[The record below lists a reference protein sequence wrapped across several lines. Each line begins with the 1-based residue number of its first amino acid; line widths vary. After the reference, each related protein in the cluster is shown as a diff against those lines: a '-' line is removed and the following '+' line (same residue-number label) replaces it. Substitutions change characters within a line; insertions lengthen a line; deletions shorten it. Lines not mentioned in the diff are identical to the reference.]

1 VSALAERIRA
11 VLDID
16 PSAPAL
22 EYSGRWYTW
31 GDLRA
36 AVDDVEQALA
46 KISAQN
52 DGGSAGSPVGLL
64 LSNRPTSL
72 GLLLG
77 VLCAD
82 GCAVTLNPH
91 LGIERVRGD
100 LAVLDLALLAGD
112 ADDLRSTVV
121 RSADSGPSCPV
132 LSLTDLGVPATLE
145 VPEGVAPAATVDGV
159 AVRMLT
165 SGTTGPPKRV
175 DLGYT
180 MLERV
185 MVGAKHYETNARDEL
200 TLRSGVVIVN
210 APLVHV
216 SGVFRVV
223 QAVLDGRRIA
233 LLPRFTVAG
242 WADAVRRHQPKT
254 VSLVPTAMR
263 MVLESDVEDGL
274 LVGVKSVISGTAPLD
289 PEVADAFTERF
300 GVPVLTSYGATE
312 FGGGVA
318 GWNLRDHE
326 RYRAEKRGSVGR
338 VHPGC
343 ELRVVDQETFE
354 PLPSGSVGLLEVQ
367 AAQLAE
373 QGWIRTT
380 DLAKVDDDGFLWILG
395 RADQTIL
402 RGGFKVQPETVRSAL
417 ELHPGVRGASVFGVD
432 DDRLGQVPV
441 AMVELREPNSLTAD
455 DLRAHL
461 EPQLARYELPVEIL
475 VVDALPR
482 TLSGKVDLAAAR
494 DTFEAATASGSRD

>member
-1 VSALAERIRA
+1 LSTLADRIRA
-11 VLDID
+11 VLAID
-16 PSAPAL
+16 PAAPAV
-22 EYSGRWYTW
+22 EFSGRWYTW
-31 GDLRA
+31 GDLA
-36 AVDDVEQALA
+36 TAVDAVEQSLA
-46 KISAQN
+46 KV
-52 DGGSAGSPVGLL
+52 GGGPGSPVGLL
-64 LSNRPTSL
+64 LTNKPTSL

-77 VLCAD
+77 VLAAD
-82 GCAVTLNPH
+82 ACAVTLNPH
-91 LGIERVRGD
+91 LGAERVRGD
-100 LAVLDLALLAGD
+100 LEALDLAFLAGD
-112 ADDLRSTVV
+112 QVDLDDIGG
-121 RSADSGPSCPV
+121 APEGGAV
-132 LSLTDLGVPATLE
+132 LTLTDLGATSDLV
-145 VPEGVAPAATVDGV
+145 VPEDANAATPFDGV

-185 MVGAKHYETNARDEL
+185 MVGAKHYEANARDDV

-223 QAVLDGRRIA
+223 QAVLDGRRIC
-233 LLPRFTVAG
+233 LLPRFTVDG
-242 WADAVRRHQPKT
+242 WADAVRRHHPKT
-254 VSLVPTAMR
+254 MSLVPTAMR
-263 MVLESDVEDGL
+263 MVLESEVEDTL
-274 LVGVKSVISGTAPLD
+274 LDGVKSVISGTAPLD
-289 PEVADAFTERF
+289 PEVAVAFTARF

-318 GWNLRDHE
+318 GWNLKDHE
-326 RYRAEKRGSVGR
+326 RYRAEKYGSVGR

-343 ELRVVDQETFE
+343 ELRVVDQETLA
-354 PLPSGSVGLLEVQ
+354 PLPNGSVGLLEVK

-402 RGGFKVQPETVRSAL
+402 RGGFKVQPETIRSAL
-417 ELHPGVRGASVFGVD
+417 EAHAAVRGASVFGID

-441 AMVELREPNSLTAD
+441 AMVELRAPGSLTAD

-461 EPQLARYELPVEIL
+461 EPQLARYELPTSIVI
-475 VVDALPR
+475 VDELPR

-494 DTFEAATASGSRD
+494 EMFEDSPA

>member
-1 VSALAERIRA
+1 LSALSDRIRA
-11 VLDID
+11 VLAID
-16 PSAPAL
+16 PAAPAV
-22 EYSGRWYTW
+22 EFEGRWYTW
-31 GDLRA
+31 GDLAA
-36 AVDDVEQALA
+36 AVDEVDAALGKA
-46 KISAQN
+46 R
-52 DGGSAGSPVGLL
+52 GGPGTPVGLVL
-64 LSNRPTSL
+64 ANRPTAL

-82 GCAVTLNPH
+82 ACAVTLNPH
-91 LGIERVRGD
+91 LGAERVRQD
-100 LAVLDLALLAGD
+100 LEALDLALLAGD
-112 ADDLRSTVV
+112 QIDVDHIGGAAAPTVV
-121 RSADSGPSCPV
+121 RSAHSGPTFPV
-132 LSLTDLGVPATLE
+132 LSMTDLGAPSDLQLPAE
-145 VPEGVAPAATVDGV
+145 VRRVATVEGV

-175 DLGYT
+175 DLSYT
-180 MLERV
+180 MIERV
-185 MVGAKHYETNARDEL
+185 MVGAKHYEANARDDV

-223 QAVLDGRRIA
+223 QAVLDGRRIC
-233 LLPRFTVAG
+233 LLPRFTVEG
-242 WADAVRRHQPKT
+242 WADAVRRHHPKT

-263 MVLESDVEDGL
+263 MVLESDVEDDL
-274 LVGVKSVISGTAPLD
+274 LAGVKSVISGTAPLD
-289 PEVADAFTERF
+289 PEVAEAFTVRF

-318 GWNLRDHE
+318 GWNLKDHE
-326 RYRAEKRGSVGR
+326 RYRAEKYGSVGR

-343 ELRVVDQETFE
+343 ELRVVDQETLA
-354 PLPSGSVGLLEVQ
+354 PMSAGSVGLLEVQ

-402 RGGFKVQPETVRSAL
+402 RGGFKVQPETIRSAL
-417 ELHPGVRGASVFGVD
+417 EAHDAVRGASVFGIA

-441 AMVELREPNSLTAD
+441 AMVELRTPGAVTAD
-455 DLRAHL
+455 DLRVHL
-461 EPQLARYELPVEIL
+461 EPRLARYELPVGI
-475 VVDALPR
+475 VIVDALPR

-494 DTFEAATASGSRD
+494 DQFEAVGE

>member
-1 VSALAERIRA
+1 MSALAERIRA
-11 VLDID
+11 TLAID
-16 PSAPAL
+16 PAAPAV
-22 EYSGRWYTW
+22 EFESHWYTW
-31 GDLRA
+31 GDLA
-36 AVDDVEQALA
+36 GGVDAVEQSLA
-46 KISAQN
+46 KV
-52 DGGSAGSPVGLL
+52 GGGPGAPVGLL
-64 LSNRPTSL
+64 LTNRPTSL

-77 VLCAD
+77 ALCAD
-82 GCAVTLNPH
+82 ACAVTLNPH
-91 LGIERVRGD
+91 LGSERVRAD
-100 LAVLDLALLAGD
+100 LESLDLAFLAGD
-112 ADDLRSTVV
+112 AQDVAHVGGAPANL
-121 RSADSGPSCPV
+121 AV
-132 LSLTDLGVPATLE
+132 LTLTDLGADSELV
-145 VPEGVAPAATVDGV
+145 VPEGATAAALLEGV

-185 MVGAKHYETNARDEL
+185 MVGAKHYEANASQEL

-223 QAVLDGRRIA
+223 QAVLDGRRIC
-233 LLPRFTVAG
+233 LLPRFTVDG
-242 WADAVRRHQPKT
+242 WADAVRRHHPKT

-263 MVLESDVEDGL
+263 MVLESSVEDDL
-274 LVGVKSVISGTAPLD
+274 LAGVKSVISGTAPLD
-289 PEVADAFTERF
+289 PEVAEAFTARF

-318 GWNLRDHE
+318 GWNLKDHE
-326 RYRAEKRGSVGR
+326 KYRAEKPGSVGR

-343 ELRVVDQETFE
+343 ELRVVDQETLA
-354 PLPSGSVGLLEVQ
+354 PLPNGSVGLLEVK

-402 RGGFKVQPETVRSAL
+402 RGGFKVQPETIRSAL

-441 AMVELREPNSLTAD
+441 AMVELRETGTVTAD

-461 EPQLARYELPVEIL
+461 EPQLARYELPTSIVI
-475 VVDALPR
+475 VDELPR

-494 DTFEAATASGSRD
+494 EMFGDTPA

>member
-11 VLDID
+11 VLEID
-16 PSAPAL
+16 PTAPAL
-22 EYSGRWYTW
+22 EFAGRWYTW
-31 GDLRA
+31 GDLRGT
-36 AVDDVEQALA
+36 VDDVEHALG
-46 KISAQN
+46 KV
-52 DGGSAGSPVGLL
+52 GGGAGSPVGLL

-82 GCAVTLNPH
+82 ACAVTLNPH
-91 LGIERVRGD
+91 LGVERVRAD
-100 LAVLDLALLAGD
+100 LESLDLALLASD
-112 ADDLRSTVV
+112 ASDLSVV
-121 RSADSGPSCPV
+121 RSAHSGPPYPV
-132 LSLTDLGVPATLE
+132 LSLTDLGVPSNMTLAHDAHAA
-145 VPEGVAPAATVDGV
+145 APLDGV

-185 MVGAKHYETNARDEL
+185 MVGAKHYEANARDDL

-233 LLPRFTVAG
+233 LLPRFTVEG
-242 WADAVRRHQPKT
+242 WADAVRRHHPKT

-263 MVLESDVEDGL
+263 MVLESDVEDDL
-274 LVGVKSVISGTAPLD
+274 LAGVKSVISGTAPLD
-289 PEVADAFTERF
+289 PEVAEAFTERF

-343 ELRVVDQETFE
+343 ELRVVDQETLE
-354 PLPSGSVGLLEVQ
+354 PLPSGSVGLLEVR

-380 DLAKVDDDGFLWILG
+380 DLAKVDADGFLWILG

-417 ELHPGVRGASVFGVD
+417 ELHPGVRGASVFGID

-441 AMVELREPNSLTAD
+441 AMVELREPGSLTAD

-461 EPQLARYELPVEIL
+461 EPQLARYELPVQIL
-475 VVDALPR
+475 VVDSLPR

-494 DTFEAATASGSRD
+494 DMFDAMRV

>member
-1 VSALAERIRA
+1 LSALSDRIRA
-11 VLDID
+11 VLAID
-16 PSAPAL
+16 PAASAVEFA
-22 EYSGRWYTW
+22 GHWYTW
-31 GDLRA
+31 GDLA
-36 AVDDVEQALA
+36 TAVDDVEHALA
-46 KISAQN
+46 KA
-52 DGGSAGSPVGLL
+52 GGGPGSPVGLL
-64 LSNRPTSL
+64 LSNRPTAL

-77 VLCAD
+77 VLCAEA
-82 GCAVTLNPH
+82 CAVTLNPH
-91 LGIERVRGD
+91 LGTERVRGD
-100 LAVLDLALLAGD
+100 LEALDLAFLAGD
-112 ADDLRSTVV
+112 VEDLAHVGG
-121 RSADSGPSCPV
+121 APAAQAV
-132 LSLTDLGVPATLE
+132 LTLTDLGATSDLV
-145 VPEGVAPAATVDGV
+145 VPEGAPAAAPLDGV

-185 MVGAKHYETNARDEL
+185 MVGAKHYEANARDDV

-223 QAVLDGRRIA
+223 QAVLDGRRIC
-233 LLPRFTVAG
+233 LLPRFTVDG
-242 WADAVRRHQPKT
+242 WADAVRRHHPKT

-263 MVLESDVEDGL
+263 MVLESEVEDTL
-274 LVGVKSVISGTAPLD
+274 LDGVKSVISGTAPLD
-289 PEVADAFTERF
+289 PEVADAFTTRF

-318 GWNLRDHE
+318 GWNLKDHE
-326 RYRAEKRGSVGR
+326 RYRAEKYGSVGR

-343 ELRVVDQETFE
+343 ELRVVDQESLA
-354 PLPSGSVGLLEVQ
+354 PLPNGSVGLLEVK

-402 RGGFKVQPETVRSAL
+402 RGGFKVQPETIRSAL
-417 ELHPGVRGASVFGVD
+417 EAHAAVRGASVFGID

-441 AMVELREPNSLTAD
+441 AMVELRTPGAVTAD

-461 EPQLARYELPVEIL
+461 EPRLARYELPVEI
-475 VVDALPR
+475 VIVDTLPR

-494 DTFEAATASGSRD
+494 GQFEAVGE

>member
-1 VSALAERIRA
+1 MSALAERIRA
-11 VLDID
+11 VLEID

-22 EYSGRWYTW
+22 EFGGRWYTW

-36 AVDDVEQALA
+36 AADDVEQALA
-46 KISAQN
+46 KV
-52 DGGSAGSPVGLL
+52 GGGAGSPVGLL

-82 GCAVTLNPH
+82 ACAVTLNPH
-91 LGIERVRGD
+91 LGRERVRGD
-100 LAVLDLALLAGD
+100 LEALDLALVAADQEDLAHIGGKP
-112 ADDLRSTVV
+112 ADR
-121 RSADSGPSCPV
+121 AV
-132 LSLTDLGVPATLE
+132 LSLTDLGAPAALD
-145 VPEGVAPAATVDGV
+145 VPEGGATSASLDGV

-175 DLGYT
+175 DLGYR

-185 MVGAKHYETNARDEL
+185 MVGAKHYEANARDDL
-200 TLRSGVVIVN
+200 QLRSGVVIVN

-223 QAVLDGRRIA
+223 QAVLDGRRIC
-233 LLPRFTVAG
+233 LLPRFTVDG
-242 WADAVRRHQPKT
+242 WADAVRRHHPKT

-263 MVLESDVEDGL
+263 MVLESDVEDDL
-274 LVGVKSVISGTAPLD
+274 LAGVKSVISGTAPLD
-289 PEVADAFTERF
+289 PEVAEAFTERF

-326 RYRAEKRGSVGR
+326 QYRAQKRGSVGR

-343 ELRVVDQETFE
+343 ELRVVDQDTLE
-354 PLPSGSVGLLEVQ
+354 PLPSGSVGLLEVK

-417 ELHPGVRGASVFGVD
+417 EQHPAVRGASVFGVD

-441 AMVELREPNSLTAD
+441 ALVELREPGSLTAD

-461 EPQLARYELPVEIL
+461 EPQLARYEMPTSIVI
-475 VVDALPR
+475 VDELPR

-494 DTFEAATASGSRD
+494 EMFVDGP

>member
-1 VSALAERIRA
+1 MSALSDRIRA
-11 VLDID
+11 TLAID
-16 PSAPAL
+16 PAAPAV
-22 EYSGRWYTW
+22 EFAGRWYTW
-31 GDLRA
+31 GDLGA

-46 KISAQN
+46 KV
-52 DGGSAGSPVGLL
+52 GGGPGSPVGLL
-64 LSNRPTSL
+64 LTNRPTAL

-82 GCAVTLNPH
+82 ACAVTLNPH
-91 LGIERVRGD
+91 LGAERVRVD
-100 LAVLDLALLAGD
+100 LESLDLALLAGD
-112 ADDLRSTVV
+112 EIDLRSTVV
-121 RSADSGPSCPV
+121 RSAHSGPTCST
-132 LSLTDLGVPATLE
+132 LSLADLAVSSELTLADHAIA
-145 VPEGVAPAATVDGV
+145 VAPLDRV

-165 SGTTGPPKRV
+165 SGTTGPPKRI
-175 DLGYT
+175 DLGSK

-185 MVGAKHYETNARDEL
+185 MVGAKHYEANARDDV

-223 QAVLDGRRIA
+223 QAVLDGRRIC
-233 LLPRFTVAG
+233 LLPRFTVDG
-242 WADAVRRHQPKT
+242 WADAVRRHHPKT

-263 MVLESDVEDGL
+263 MVLESDVEDDL

-289 PEVADAFTERF
+289 PEVAEAFTARF

-318 GWNLRDHE
+318 GWNLKDHE
-326 RYRAEKRGSVGR
+326 RYRAEKYGSVGR

-343 ELRVVDQETFE
+343 ELRVVDQETLA
-354 PLPSGSVGLLEVQ
+354 PLPAGSVGLLEVK

-402 RGGFKVQPETVRSAL
+402 RGGFKVQPETIRSAL
-417 ELHPGVRGASVFGVD
+417 EAHDAVRGASVFGVD

-441 AMVELREPNSLTAD
+441 AMVELRTPGSVTAD

-461 EPQLARYELPVEIL
+461 EPRLARYELPVEIL
-475 VVDALPR
+475 IVDALPR

-494 DTFEAATASGSRD
+494 GQFEAAEE

>member
-1 VSALAERIRA
+1 MSALADRIRA
-11 VLDID
+11 VLAID
-16 PSAPAL
+16 PTAPAV
-22 EYSGRWYTW
+22 EFAGRWYSW
-31 GDLRA
+31 GDLA
-36 AVDDVEQALA
+36 TAVDDVEQALG
-46 KISAQN
+46 KV
-52 DGGSAGSPVGLL
+52 GGGAGSPVGLL
-64 LSNRPTSL
+64 LTNQPTSL

-77 VLCAD
+77 VLAAD
-82 GCAVTLNPH
+82 ACAVTLNPH
-91 LGIERVRGD
+91 LGEERVRGD
-100 LAVLDLALLAGD
+100 LESLTLAFLAGD
-112 ADDLRSTVV
+112 VDDVRSTVV
-121 RSADSGPSCPV
+121 RSVHSGPSCPV
-132 LSLTDLGVPATLE
+132 LSLRDLGAPPEWELPAH
-145 VPEGVAPAATVDGV
+145 VGRAAPVDGV

-175 DLGYT
+175 DLSYT

-185 MVGAKHYETNARDEL
+185 MVGAKHYEANARDDV

-223 QAVLDGRRIA
+223 QAVLDGRRIC
-233 LLPRFTVAG
+233 LLPRFTVDG
-242 WADAVRRHQPKT
+242 WADAVRRHHPKT

-263 MVLESDVEDGL
+263 MVLESAVEDTL
-274 LVGVKSVISGTAPLD
+274 LDGVKSVISGTAPLD
-289 PEVADAFTERF
+289 PQVAEAFTARF

-318 GWNLRDHE
+318 GWNLKDHE
-326 RYRAEKRGSVGR
+326 RYRTEKYGSVGR

-343 ELRVVDQETFE
+343 ELRVVDQETLA
-354 PLPSGSVGLLEVQ
+354 PLPAGSVGLLEVK

-380 DLAKVDDDGFLWILG
+380 DLATVDDDGFLWILG

-402 RGGFKVQPETVRSAL
+402 RGGFKVQPETIRSAL
-417 ELHPGVRGASVFGVD
+417 EAHDAVRGASVFGID

-441 AMVELREPNSLTAD
+441 AMVELRTPGAVTPH

-461 EPQLARYELPVEIL
+461 EPRLARYELPVEI
-475 VVDALPR
+475 VIVDALPR

-494 DTFEAATASGSRD
+494 GQFEAAGA

>member
-1 VSALAERIRA
+1 MSALSERIRGTLA
-11 VLDID
+11 ID
-16 PSAPAL
+16 PAADAV
-22 EYSGRWYTW
+22 EFGGRWYSW
-31 GDLRA
+31 GDLA
-36 AVDDVEQALA
+36 SAVDAVEQSLA
-46 KISAQN
+46 KV
-52 DGGSAGSPVGLL
+52 GGGPGSPVGLL
-64 LSNRPTSL
+64 LSNKPTAL

-82 GCAVTLNPH
+82 ACAVTLNPH
-91 LGIERVRGD
+91 LGVERVRGD
-100 LAVLDLALLAGD
+100 LEALDLAFLAGD
-112 ADDLRSTVV
+112 ASDLSVV
-121 RSADSGPSCPV
+121 RSAHSGPTSPV
-132 LSLTDLGVPATLE
+132 LSLSDLGVSPELE
-145 VPEGVAPAATVDGV
+145 VPEALAPVAAVDGV

-185 MVGAKHYETNARDEL
+185 MVGAKHYEANARQEH

-223 QAVLDGRRIA
+223 QAVLDGRRIC
-233 LLPRFTVAG
+233 LLPRFTVDG
-242 WADAVRRHQPKT
+242 WADAVRRHHPKT

-263 MVLESDVEDGL
+263 MVLESDVEDDL
-274 LVGVKSVISGTAPLD
+274 LTGVKSVISGTAPLD
-289 PEVADAFTERF
+289 PEVAEAFTARF

-318 GWNLRDHE
+318 GWNLKDHE
-326 RYRAEKRGSVGR
+326 RYRAEKHGSVGR

-343 ELRVVDQETFE
+343 QLRVVDQETFAA
-354 PLPSGSVGLLEVQ
+354 LPNGSVGLLEVK

-432 DDRLGQVPV
+432 DDRLGQVPI
-441 AMVELREPNSLTAD
+441 ALVELREPGSLTAD

-461 EPQLARYELPVEIL
+461 EPQLARYELPTAIVI
-475 VVDALPR
+475 VDELPR

-494 DTFEAATASGSRD
+494 EMFEVADA

>member
-1 VSALAERIRA
+1 MSALADRIRA
-11 VLDID
+11 VLAID
-16 PSAPAL
+16 PAAPAV
-22 EYSGRWYTW
+22 EFSGRWYTW
-31 GDLRA
+31 GDLA
-36 AVDDVEQALA
+36 TAVDAVEQSLA
-46 KISAQN
+46 RV
-52 DGGSAGSPVGLL
+52 GGGPGSSVGLL
-64 LSNRPTSL
+64 LTNRPTAL

-82 GCAVTLNPH
+82 ACAVTLNPH
-91 LGIERVRGD
+91 LGAERVRGD
-100 LAVLDLALLAGD
+100 LESLDLAFLAGD
-112 ADDLRSTVV
+112 VTDFEHVGAPANQAAL
-121 RSADSGPSCPV
+121 A
-132 LSLTDLGVPATLE
+132 LADLGAPSEFV
-145 VPEGVAPAATVDGV
+145 VPEGMTAAAPLDGV

-185 MVGAKHYETNARDEL
+185 MVGAKHYEANARDDV

-223 QAVLDGRRIA
+223 QAVLDGRRIC

-242 WADAVRRHQPKT
+242 WADAVRRHHPKT

-263 MVLESDVEDGL
+263 MVLESEVEDTL
-274 LVGVKSVISGTAPLD
+274 LDGVKSVISGTAPLD
-289 PEVADAFTERF
+289 PVVAEAFTARF

-318 GWNLRDHE
+318 GWNLKDHE
-326 RYRAEKRGSVGR
+326 RYRAEKYGSVGR

-343 ELRVVDQETFE
+343 ELRVVDEETLA
-354 PLPSGSVGLLEVQ
+354 PLSAGSIGLLEVK

-402 RGGFKVQPETVRSAL
+402 RGGFKVQPETIRSAL
-417 ELHPGVRGASVFGVD
+417 EAHDAVRGASVFGID
-432 DDRLGQVPV
+432 DERLGQVPV
-441 AMVELREPNSLTAD
+441 AMVELREPGALTAD

-461 EPQLARYELPVEIL
+461 EPRLARYELPVEI
-475 VVDALPR
+475 VIVDTLPR

-494 DTFEAATASGSRD
+494 VQFDTTAAEG

>member
-1 VSALAERIRA
+1 VSTLAARVRA

-22 EYSGRWYTW
+22 EFAGRWYTW
-31 GDLRA
+31 GDLRS
-36 AVDDVEQALA
+36 AVDDVEQALGKVGA
-46 KISAQN
+46 
-52 DGGSAGSPVGLL
+52 GAGSPVGLL

-82 GCAVTLNPH
+82 ACAVTLNPH
-91 LGIERVRGD
+91 LGAERVRGD
-100 LAVLDLALLAGD
+100 LESLHLALLASDTGD
-112 ADDLRSTVV
+112 LSTVV
-121 RSADSGPSCPV
+121 PSAGSGPSCPV
-132 LSLTDLGVPATLE
+132 LSLTDLGMPATLE
-145 VPEGVAPAATVDGV
+145 VPDGVVPAAAVEGV

-185 MVGAKHYETNARDEL
+185 MVGAKHYEANARDEL

-233 LLPRFTVAG
+233 LLPRFTVEG

-263 MVLESDVEDGL
+263 MVLESDVEDEL
-274 LVGVKSVISGTAPLD
+274 LAGVKSVISGTAPLD
-289 PEVADAFTERF
+289 PEVAEAFTERF

-343 ELRVVDQETFE
+343 ELRVVDQETLE

-380 DLAKVDDDGFLWILG
+380 DLAKVDADGFLWILG

-417 ELHPGVRGASVFGVD
+417 ELHPGVRGASVFGID

-441 AMVELREPNSLTAD
+441 AMVELREPGSLTAD
-455 DLRAHL
+455 DLRAHI
-461 EPQLARYELPVEIL
+461 EPQLARYELPVQIL

-494 DTFEAATASGSRD
+494 DVFDAAAAAHGD